1 MQDNPHAGN
10 PRTQGLGNTTRR
22 AFIGAGAT
30 AFLFGGRCLF
40 GADAATAHRPKPSGR
55 VNLAVI
61 GCGTMGRG
69 DMLAF
74 MKDPRVRIAAVCD
87 PVGELRDYGYSPRRR
102 SWGGRLAFKRLAD
115 AHYKDNACRA
125 VVDFREIVDDP
136 SIDAVCITTPD
147 HWHALIAIACMK
159 KGKHVYCQKPMSF
172 GVSEGIAMVR
182 TAKEHGVTF
191 QVGSQQRNASEFRIA
206 AEWIRNGYLGECM
219 ECEVGL
225 PGGRGPYW
233 GYSGDR
239 TPRKA
244 PGYFAPDGTWDMW
257 QGPAEHHEGNV
268 FIPVIHGPMCWRSNS
283 RTGGGMITD
292 WGAHHI
298 DILHWALGVERSG
311 PVAVENF
318 KSDGFGA
325 DPLLDWAGEYSF
337 DFVYANGFR
346 AHVSNRYANGLRFKG
361 KKGDLFVARGRLDRP
376 DFLKKWDEGRD
387 LGANE
392 VHLYKAAAGH
402 NHELDFI
409 DGIFEN
415 RPIATDCE
423 IGHRS
428 ISACHIANIC
438 ERLGLSALKWDPS
451 AERFTGANADAANAL
466 LEVKHHNGWKL

>member
-1 MQDNPHAGN
+1 MNDISR
-10 PRTQGLGNTTRR
+10 RT
-22 AFIGAGAT
+22 FIGAGAT
-30 AFLFGGRCLF
+30 ALLGGVSVPF
-40 GADAATAHRPKPSGR
+40 GAYGASARRPKPSER
-55 VNLAVI
+55 INLAVI

-69 DMLAF
+69 NMEMFLQ
-74 MKDPRVRIAAVCD
+74 DPRVQVVAVCD
-87 PVGELRDYGYSPRRR
+87 PVTELREYGYSAKGRG
-102 SWGGRLAFKRLAD
+102 WGGRIAFKRMVD
-115 AHYKDNACRA
+115 KHYKGNVCRA
-125 VVDFREIVDDP
+125 VVDFREIADDP
-136 SIDAVCITTPD
+136 GIDAVCVTTPD
-147 HWHALIAIACMK
+147 HWHALTAIACMK
-159 KGKHVYCQKPMSF
+159 KGKHVYCQKPMSL

-191 QVGSQQRNASEFRIA
+191 QVGSQQRNASEFRVA
-206 AEWIRNGYLGECM
+206 AEWIRNGYLGKCV

-233 GYSGDR
+233 GYPADR

-244 PGYFAPDGTWDMW
+244 PAYFAPDGMWDLW
-257 QGPAEHHEGNV
+257 QGPAAHHDGNV

-325 DPLLDWAGEYSF
+325 DPILDWAGDYSF
-337 DFVYANGFR
+337 DLVYANGFR
-346 AHVSNRYANGLRFKG
+346 AHVSNRYENGVKFKG
-361 KKGDLFVARGRLDRP
+361 EKGNMFVTRGRLDRP
-376 DFLKKWDEGRD
+376 EFLKKWNEKRD
-387 LGANE
+387 LGVNE
-392 VHLYKAAAGH
+392 VHLYKAAGGH
-402 NHELDFI
+402 NHESDFI
-409 DGIFEN
+409 DGIYEN

-438 ERLGLSALKWDPS
+438 ERLGLSSLRWDPA